1 MKSAG
6 SMRFDE
12 QDLSLFV
19 AIVRSGSITRG
30 AANSN
35 LSLAAASAR
44 VRNMEAAL
52 GTQLLVRG
60 RQGAAATA
68 AGRTLETHAAAMIEQ
83 ARRLREDLAIY
94 APGVSGQVRLLS
106 NTNAVS
112 EFLPDLLGSFLKTHP
127 HIDIR
132 LEEHTSERIVG
143 LLAEGVADIGIL
155 SSSAGVERLRSRFF
169 RDDRYVLVTP
179 KGHKLA
185 KHRSVLLAGLKEEG
199 FVAGPSH
206 GLIVQEAERLG
217 IRPRIRVR
225 VDSFDAVCR
234 LVACGA
240 GVGIVPESAAARSGP
255 RPSLAVVAL
264 RDAWAGRRLLLCV
277 RNTERL
283 SVSAKALFDHL
294 ANVDRGSH
302 TG

>member
-1 MKSAG
+1 
-6 SMRFDE
+6 
-12 QDLSLFV
+12 
-19 AIVRSGSITRG
+19 
-30 AANSN
+30 
-35 LSLAAASAR
+35 
-44 VRNMEAAL
+44 MEAAL
-52 GTQLLVRG
+52 GTTLLVRG
-60 RQGAAATA
+60 RQGVAATA
-68 AGRTLETHAAAMIEQ
+68 AGRVLETHAATMIEQ

-112 EFLPDLLGSFLKTHP
+112 EFLPDLLGSFLKAHP

-155 SSSAGVERLRSRFF
+155 SSNAGVERLQSRFF

-179 KGHKLA
+179 RGHSLA
-185 KHRSVLLAGLKEEG
+185 KHGSLSLTDLKQEG

-234 LVACGA
+234 LVVCGA
-240 GVGIVPESAAARSGP
+240 GVGIVPASAAARSGP
-255 RPSLAVVAL
+255 RPSLAVIAL
-264 RDAWAGRRLLLCV
+264 RDPWAERRLLLCV
-277 RNTERL
+277 RDAARL
-283 SVSAKALFDHL
+283 SVSAKALLDHL
-294 ANVDRGSH
+294 ASVDRRSSPRPTTAG
-302 TG
+302 

>member
-1 MKSAG
+1 
-6 SMRFDE
+6 MRFDE

-19 AIVRSGSITRG
+19 AIVRTGSITHG
-30 AANSN
+30 AANAN

-52 GTQLLVRG
+52 GTTLLVRG
-60 RQGAAATA
+60 RQGVAATA
-68 AGRTLETHAAAMIEQ
+68 AGRALEMHALAMIEQ

-94 APGVSGQVRLLS
+94 ARGMSGQVRLLS

-112 EFLPDLLGSFLKTHP
+112 EFLPDLLGSFLAKHP
-127 HIDIR
+127 HIDVS

-143 LLAEGVADIGIL
+143 LLAEGVADIGVL
-155 SSSAGVERLRSRFF
+155 SSNAGVERLQSRFF

-179 KGHKLA
+179 KGHRLA
-185 KHRSVLLAGLKEEG
+185 KHRATQLANLKDEG

-217 IRPRIRVR
+217 LRPRIRVR

-234 LVACGA
+234 LVASGA
-240 GVGIVPESAAARSGP
+240 GIGIVPGSAAARAKV
-255 RPSLAVVAL
+255 RPSLAIIAL
-264 RDAWAGRRLLLCV
+264 RDGWADRRLLLCV
-277 RNTERL
+277 RDADRL
-283 SVSAKALFDHL
+283 SASAKALHDHL
-294 ANVDRGSH
+294 AGPDRRPPAG
-302 TG
+302 

>member
-1 MKSAG
+1 
-6 SMRFDE
+6 MRFDE

-30 AANSN
+30 AANAN

-52 GTQLLVRG
+52 GTILLARG
-60 RQGAAATA
+60 RQGVTATA
-68 AGRTLETHAAAMIEQ
+68 AGRALETHAVAMIEQ

-112 EFLPDLLGSFLKTHP
+112 EFLPDLLGSFLEAHP
-127 HIDIR
+127 HIDVR

-155 SSSAGVERLRSRFF
+155 SSNAGVVRLQSRFF
-169 RDDRYVLVTP
+169 RDDRYVLIAP
-179 KGHKLA
+179 KGHRLA
-185 KHRSVLLAGLKEEG
+185 KHGSILLAGLKEEG

-206 GLIVQEAERLG
+206 GLIVEEAERLG
-217 IRPRIRVR
+217 MRPRVR
-225 VDSFDAVCR
+225 VRVESFDAVCR
-234 LVACGA
+234 LVARGA
-240 GVGIVPESAAARSGP
+240 GIGIVPESAAARAKV
-255 RPSLAVVAL
+255 RPSLAVIAL
-264 RDAWAGRRLLLCV
+264 RDRWAERRLLLCV
-277 RNTERL
+277 RDAERL
-283 SVSAKALFDHL
+283 SASAKALYDHL
-294 ANVDRGSH
+294 ACSD
-302 TG
+302 